1 MPTARYTK
9 KHSARKAA
17 VRRECQGRSVAA
29 LHRAAGRAVFG
40 RAAMKA
46 SGGIKVPAMIPETGE
61 SAKRLYE
68 VKNIKTGKSIEVEAI
83 DPEVAKQLA
92 IEAKLARK
100 VENLETF
107 VILAEASDA

>member
-1 MPTARYTK
+1 MTTRYNK

-46 SGGIKVPAMIPETGE
+46 PDGIKVPATIPEPGE
-61 SAKRLYE
+61 STKRLYE
-68 VKNIKTGKSIEVEAI
+68 VKNIKTGKSIEVEARS
-83 DPEVAKQLA
+83 DTAAKQLA

-100 VENLETF
+100 LENLATF
-107 VILAEASDA
+107 IILTEASDA